1 MYMYIYIC
9 VCGPGPNG
17 VLYNY
22 LREETQKGNSGGSQ
36 VEESKTKG
44 PGAAICCGL
53 HIPGW
58 EPPLP
63 TIPGGPA
70 SGAEAAGLH
79 DCASV

>member
-1 MYMYIYIC
+1 M
-9 VCGPGPNG
+9 
-17 VLYNY
+17 
-22 LREETQKGNSGGSQ
+22 
-36 VEESKTKG
+36 EESKAKG

-53 HIPGW
+53 HFPGW
-58 EPPLP
+58 KPPLP